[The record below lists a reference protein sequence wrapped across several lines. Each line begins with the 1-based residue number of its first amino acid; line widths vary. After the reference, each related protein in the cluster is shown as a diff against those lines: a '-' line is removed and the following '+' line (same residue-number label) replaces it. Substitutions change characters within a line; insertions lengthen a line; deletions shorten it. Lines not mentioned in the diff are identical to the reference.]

1 MKRIVFTREQRKS
14 ILAKTGGHCAYCG
27 TPLSIG
33 AMQIDHVQPLHL
45 GGTNDE
51 TNLMPSCRSCNHYK
65 STLTLEKFRAQVAGM
80 VDVLLRGNATFRN
93 ACRFGLIAVKPT
105 PTKIEFFFEREEA
118 TRND

>member
-27 TPLSIG
+27 IPLSMETI
-33 AMQIDHVQPLHL
+33 QIDHVQPLHL

-65 STLTLEKFRAQVAGM
+65 STLTLEKFRAQVVGM
-80 VDVLLRGNATFRN
+80 VEMLLRNNATFRN
-93 ACRFGLIAVKPT
+93 AWRFGLVAVKPT
-105 PTKIEFFFEREEA
+105 PTKFEFFFEREEA